1 MAGSLFDGNL
11 ITTPNALQ
19 TTPGSD
25 HDAFLIKLNPSA
37 SQVLYATFLGG
48 FGTDAAHDVRVDAN
62 GYIYVFGTTSSLDFP
77 VKDSLQTFG
86 GLTGDLF
93 ITKLVPSGNALVYS
107 TLLGGSGTEVA
118 GRIGLDGSGN
128 VYAAGTTTSQD
139 FPVRNA
145 YQSVSG
151 GGEDGVLVKISDNTP
166 VAASPLTPSPGRLLF
181 RYAQGQ
187 AVPAAQAITVSGG
200 SFTVASPVS
209 WLSTSTSGTTISIA
223 ANPAGLAPGTY
234 TTSLSLLPTSG
245 TPASVDITFTVL
257 AAAPMLT
264 SADPSFIPINS
275 GATTVTFHGSGFS
288 NVTIVL
294 LYTVPF
300 TPVQFVDSSTLR
312 ITLPASDLNGTNNL
326 LFSVKN
332 PDSDVSNPVS
342 VAIGVPAPLITA
354 VVNAASFATGPV
366 APGEIVTIFGSN
378 LDQNV
383 TFDFVPAQMIY
394 SSATQVNVTIPYG
407 VTGPTTSVQSG
418 SSAPFK
424 LDVAPSAPGIFAA
437 LPGGDNIV
445 TLYAT
450 GCGVLTNDDLP
461 RCALPVS
468 VTVNDQ
474 PATVLYAGIA
484 PGLVQGANQINIQL
498 PPDITSGQLTIVLT
512 AGDSSS
518 TPFRFTVP

>member
-1 MAGSLFDGNL
+1 M
-11 ITTPNALQ
+11 
-19 TTPGSD
+19 
-25 HDAFLIKLNPSA
+25 
-37 SQVLYATFLGG
+37 
-48 FGTDAAHDVRVDAN
+48 
-62 GYIYVFGTTSSLDFP
+62 
-77 VKDSLQTFG
+77 
-86 GLTGDLF
+86 
-93 ITKLVPSGNALVYS
+93 
-107 TLLGGSGTEVA
+107 
-118 GRIGLDGSGN
+118 
-128 VYAAGTTTSQD
+128 
-139 FPVRNA
+139 
-145 YQSVSG
+145 
-151 GGEDGVLVKISDNTP
+151 
-166 VAASPLTPSPGRLLF
+166 
-181 RYAQGQ
+181 
-187 AVPAAQAITVSGG
+187 
-200 SFTVASPVS
+200 ASPVS
-209 WLSTSTSGTTISIA
+209 WLGVSASGTTLSVA
-223 ANPAGLAPGTY
+223 PNPAGLAPGTY

-264 SADPSFIPINS
+264 SADPSLIPINS

-354 VVNAASFATGPV
+354 VVNAASFASGPV

-383 TFDFVPAQMIY
+383 TFDFVLATMIY
-394 SSATQVNVTIPYG
+394 SSATQVNATVPYG
-407 VTGPTTSVQSG
+407 ITGPSTSLQSG

-424 LDVAPSAPGIFAA
+424 LDVVPSAPGIFAA
-437 LPGGDNIV
+437 VVAVDNIL

-450 GCGVLTNDDLP
+450 GCGALTTDALP

-468 VTVNDQ
+468 VTVNGE

-498 PPDITSGQLTIVLT
+498 PADITSGQLTIVLT
-512 AGDSSS
+512 AGAASSA
-518 TPFRFTVP
+518 PFSFSLQ